1 MASDNKITYDPMR
14 SGILGSYGSYG
25 GNEIRTVT
33 ASEVHL
39 GNSRITEEDIV
50 KFRKLLDFMDFA
62 LGASE
67 ELRNLM
73 VAYEAKQRILK

>member
-1 MASDNKITYDPMR
+1 MSIIKNDPTINTR
-14 SGILGSYGSYG
+14 DIYGMHTLSSNHIAAGNFSSHINIG
-25 GNEIRTVT
+25 GETIR
-33 ASEVHL
+33 
-39 GNSRITEEDIV
+39 EDDV
-50 KFRKLLDFMDFA
+50 AKFRKILGFMEFA

>member
-1 MASDNKITYDPMR
+1 MSQQRLDQFNQIPLSSIGYGSGRLETLAATEIHLGPEKIT
-14 SGILGSYGSYG
+14 
-25 GNEIRTVT
+25 
-33 ASEVHL
+33 A
-39 GNSRITEEDIV
+39 EDV
-50 KFRKLLDFMDFA
+50 AKFKKLLGFMDFA